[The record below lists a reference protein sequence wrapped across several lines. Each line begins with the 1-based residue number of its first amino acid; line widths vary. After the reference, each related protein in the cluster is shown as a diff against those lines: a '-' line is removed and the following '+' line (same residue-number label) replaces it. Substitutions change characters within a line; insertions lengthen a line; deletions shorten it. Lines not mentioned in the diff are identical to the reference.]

1 MFECLCP
8 TRHAIRTPEH
18 LNTRIQ
24 LNMNRRELLKNI
36 SILTSA
42 AVVGADF
49 FLSGCQPDDNNKGI
63 GLFTKNDILFFD
75 EIAETIIPRTNT
87 PGAKDAQ
94 VGNFIADFV
103 SNCYDAKDQTI
114 IKNGLATIN
123 QTSQTQFKKAFVKI
137 TPEQRH
143 ELLQKAAL
151 EAKVYNDNPQ
161 KATDAPPHYYT
172 LFQQLTLMG
181 FFTSESGFTQVLR
194 YEIVP
199 GKYEACI
206 DYKGETAWANW

>member
-1 MFECLCP
+1 
-8 TRHAIRTPEH
+8 
-18 LNTRIQ
+18 
-24 LNMNRRELLKNI
+24 MNRRELLKHI
-36 SILTSA
+36 SIISGA

-49 FLSGCQPDDNNKGI
+49 FLSGCQPADNNVEKI
-63 GLFTKNDILFFD
+63 GLFTKDNITFFD

-94 VGNFIADFV
+94 AGNFIADFV
-103 SNCYDAKDQTI
+103 SHCYDTKDQNI
-114 IKNGLATIN
+114 IKNSIN
-123 QTSQTQFKKAFVKI
+123 IIEKASQTQYKKAFVKI
-137 TPEQRH
+137 TPEQRQ

-151 EAKVYNDNPQ
+151 EAKAYNENPQ
-161 KATDAPPHYYT
+161 KAADAPPHYYT

-181 FFTSESGFTQVLR
+181 FFTSEPGYTQVLR

-206 DYKGETAWANW
+206 DYKGETAWAN

>member
-1 MFECLCP
+1 
-8 TRHAIRTPEH
+8 
-18 LNTRIQ
+18 
-24 LNMNRRELLKNI
+24 KNI
-36 SILTSA
+36 SILTGA
-42 AVVGADF
+42 AVVGGEF
-49 FLSGCQPDDNNKGI
+49 FLSGCNRNDNVSEMI
-63 GLFTKNDILFFD
+63 GLFSKKEITFFD
-75 EIAETIIPRTNT
+75 EIAEAIIPRTST

-103 SNCYDAKDQTI
+103 SNCYDAKDQNI
-114 IKNGLATIN
+114 IKNSLATID
-123 QTSQTQFKKAFVKI
+123 QASQTQYKKAFVKI

-151 EAKVYNDNPQ
+151 EAKAYNENPQ
-161 KATDAPPHYYT
+161 KAADAPPHYYT

-181 FFTSESGFTQVLR
+181 FFTSEPGYTQVLR

-206 DYKGETAWANW
+206 DYKEETAWANW